1 MKHNNDI
8 FTFYDTKTDYS
19 HLLKILEEGKKVL
32 VFSPSRGNIS
42 VMKKDGNKVRFW
54 RSDAISSSNDIWDLS
69 PWSEKAVELF
79 GRQKTFTEL
88 CEECKLQY
96 IEPTR

>member
-1 MKHNNDI
+1 MKHNSDI
-8 FTFYDTKTDYS
+8 FTFYETKTDYS
-19 HLLKILEEGKKVL
+19 HLLQLLDDGKNVL

-42 VMKKDGNKVRFW
+42 LMKKAGNIIKFW
-54 RSDAISSSNDIWDLS
+54 RSDAVSSTSDTWDLS
-69 PWSEKAVELF
+69 PWSDKVVEMF
-79 GRQKTFTEL
+79 GKQKTFTEL